1 MYYMKHSKIPVAQS
15 IVSLCLSK
23 GIQKVIISPGSR
35 NAPLTIGFI
44 HHPDV
49 EAYSIV
55 DERCAAFF
63 ALGMAQQAQTPV
75 ALVCTSGSALLNYYP
90 AIAEAFY
97 SDIPLIII
105 SADRPIERIDIG
117 DGQTIRQRNIF
128 ANHILYSANLYSEI
142 VPTDTVSDMKILQKI
157 RESQRHNEQEIN
169 KALNSAIEGQGPVHI
184 NVPFYEPLYDL
195 VDQATVQP
203 IDIAPKIVHKGLTKE
218 ELEPFI
224 EHWNKAERKMIIVG
238 VCPPHQLNDDIL
250 ELLGNDP
257 SVIVFTETTSNLHH
271 PRFFTRIDNIIG
283 SLDDNGFRTL
293 QPDILLTVGGMVVS
307 KKIKAFLRKYQPRQ
321 HWHIDPKKAYDTYFC
336 LNKHIEVTPAYF
348 FNHFLKNVNVVPS
361 DYQKDWAMI
370 REQRDERH
378 NNYIATMPWCDFKAF
393 DFVLSGIPDHSLVQ
407 IGNSSA
413 IRYAQLFKVNKT
425 LEVYCNRGT
434 SGIDGST
441 STAIG
446 AAIASKKPTV
456 FITGDLS
463 FFYDSNAL
471 WNKYTPG
478 NFKIILIN
486 NSGGGIF
493 RILPNKDKNSAA
505 FDTYFETTHELSAEH
520 LCTMYGWH
528 YNKVTQPEEYEK
540 AQTDFYARND
550 TPGLLEIVT
559 PRKINDEVLLGYFDF
574 IK

>member
-1 MYYMKHSKIPVAQS
+1 MKYSKIPVAQS

-23 GIQKVIISPGSR
+23 GIQKVVISPGSR
-35 NAPLTIGFI
+35 NAPLTIGFVN
-44 HHPDV
+44 HPDV

-63 ALGMAQQAQTPV
+63 ALGMAQQTQMPV

-97 SDIPLIII
+97 SDIPLIVI

-128 ANHILYSANLYSEI
+128 SNHILYSANLYSEI
-142 VPTDTVSDMKILQKI
+142 VPTDTVTDIKILQKI

-169 KALNSAIEGQGPVHI
+169 KALNNAIEGQGPVHI

-195 VDQATVQP
+195 VDQAIVQP
-203 IDIAPKIVHKGLTKE
+203 IHIAPKIVHKGLTKE
-218 ELEPFI
+218 ELQPFVKS
-224 EHWNKAERKMIIVG
+224 WNKAKRKMIIVG
-238 VCPPHQLNDDIL
+238 VCPPHQLDEEIL

-283 SLDDNGFRTL
+283 SLDDEGFKAL

-307 KKIKAFLRKYQPRQ
+307 KKIKSFLRKYQPEQ
-321 HWHIDPKKAYDTYFC
+321 HWHVDPKKAYDTYFC

-348 FNHFLKNVNVVPS
+348 FSHFLKQVKPILS
-361 DYQKDWAMI
+361 HYQKEWAVI
-370 REQRDERH
+370 RKQRDHKH
-378 NNYIATMPWCDFKAF
+378 NDYTATMPWCDFKAF
-393 DFVLSGIPDHSLVQ
+393 DLVLRDIPDHSLVQ

-413 IRYAQLFKVNKT
+413 IRYAQLFNVNKT
-425 LEVYCNRGT
+425 LKVYCNRGT

-446 AAIASKKPTV
+446 AAIASGRPTV

-471 WNKYTPG
+471 WNEYTPK

-493 RILPNKDKNSAA
+493 RILPNKDKNSDA
-505 FDTYFETTHELSAEH
+505 FDTYFETTHQLSAAH
-520 LCTMYGWH
+520 LCDMYGWH
-528 YNKVTQPEEYEK
+528 YDKVIQAEGYKK
-540 AQTDFYARND
+540 AQASLYAYND
-550 TPGLLEIVT
+550 APSLLEIVT